1 MKSGAL
7 DEQSTAPLQA
17 LGECGCFFAV
27 SELSGSF
34 RKRQR
39 FGKELWIN
47 ALNLT
52 KRLNGLN
59 VLNSRVVNQSSLLR
73 FIQRFPGATTEG

>member
-34 RKRQR
+34 RKGQLVRHPT
-39 FGKELWIN
+39 FGMGRITEISDMGQHTRAIIDFNQVGRKTLILQY
-47 ALNLT
+47 A
-52 KRLNGLN
+52 RLEAVG
-59 VLNSRVVNQSSLLR
+59 
-73 FIQRFPGATTEG
+73 